1 MKPPSDVPRARDY
14 LHLIAR
20 SWWVVAFA
28 TALSGLLGWY
38 NWETGSAVYQSTAK
52 LFVTSP
58 GSATTLDAFYGQLN
72 AASQTLTYQYLAR
85 SSQVTARTIE
95 QLQLRQT
102 GGGLGKRILV
112 TSPTTSV
119 LDVSVVG
126 VDPDETQ
133 KTAQAVATNMIQV
146 SKELSSVSSSGNEL
160 VLVDSAGP
168 AVRQGSWWKSVLAAG
183 GLGLALSLVL
193 VLARDLLLDKVLGKG
208 MVGHIMGEM
217 RRKGIHEA
225 PTPH

>member
-1 MKPPSDVPRARDY
+1 VKAPTGVPRARDY

-52 LFVTSP
+52 LFVTTP

-102 GGGLGKRILV
+102 GGGLGSRIVV
-112 TSPTTSV
+112 TSPNTSV
-119 LDVSVVG
+119 LDVTVIG
-126 VDPDETQ
+126 VDPEMTQ
-133 KTAQAVATNMIQV
+133 KTANAVANNMVQV
-146 SKELSSVSSSGNEL
+146 SKELSSVSSSGNQL
-160 VLVDSAGP
+160 VLVDAAGP
-168 AVRQGSWWKSVLAAG
+168 AARQGSWWKSVLGAAA
-183 GLGLALSLVL
+183 LGLALSLVL
-193 VLARDLLLDKVLGKG
+193 VLARDLLMDKVLGRRQ
-208 MVGHIMGEM
+208 VGHIVGET